1 MRNTFPLCNRNDF
14 EYLCFVQCLKILKLS
29 LKAKSLLEGSTG
41 GQHPQIMDEWRQLK
55 DRLKLWLQQ
64 SRVPVAENEQVYQ
77 DGSEKAST

>member
-1 MRNTFPLCNRNDF
+1 M
-14 EYLCFVQCLKILKLS
+14 
-29 LKAKSLLEGSTG
+29 LEGSTG

-77 DGSEKAST
+77 DGSEKTSSKNEVIIPFCRAGF